1 MTTKLKE
8 MQQVLIF
15 LDCWARFDYD
25 NNNNYYYYNINNIII
40 TIRIKNKPVGKLSV
54 LGEGD

>member
-15 LDCWARFDYD
+15 LDYWARFDYD

-40 TIRIKNKPVGKLSV
+40 TIRI
-54 LGEGD
+54 